1 MIHSIDPIFL
11 TIGNFHI
18 YWYGIMYLFAFFL
31 AWILGNIYIRKR
43 LVPISRDQFS
53 DLIFYSFL
61 GVFFGGRIGYCFF
74 YNFAFTIENPL
85 SLFFIWEGGMSF
97 HGGFIGVLISIY
109 YFCRKNRIKF
119 FQISDFITALT
130 PIGLFTGR
138 IGNFINGELWGKPTN
153 TSFGIIFPSVD
164 MIPRHPTQIYEAVFE
179 GIILFIILNILYLKK
194 LSFSVIT
201 AYFLILY
208 SVFRFSI
215 EFFRMP
221 DAHIGYIAF
230 NWVTMGQLLCLPMLL
245 LGIYL
250 LQINKGNH
258 S

>member
-18 YWYGIMYLFAFFL
+18 YWYGIMYLFAFLL
-31 AWILGNIYIRKR
+31 AWILGNIYIRKC

-153 TSFGIIFPSVD
+153 TSFGIIF
-164 MIPRHPTQIYEAVFE
+164 QA
-179 GIILFIILNILYLKK
+179 
-194 LSFSVIT
+194 
-201 AYFLILY
+201 
-208 SVFRFSI
+208 
-215 EFFRMP
+215 
-221 DAHIGYIAF
+221 
-230 NWVTMGQLLCLPMLL
+230 
-245 LGIYL
+245 
-250 LQINKGNH
+250 
-258 S
+258 

>member
-1 MIHSIDPIFL
+1 
-11 TIGNFHI
+11 
-18 YWYGIMYLFAFFL
+18 
-31 AWILGNIYIRKR
+31 
-43 LVPISRDQFS
+43 
-53 DLIFYSFL
+53 
-61 GVFFGGRIGYCFF
+61 
-74 YNFAFTIENPL
+74 
-85 SLFFIWEGGMSF
+85 
-97 HGGFIGVLISIY
+97 
-109 YFCRKNRIKF
+109 
-119 FQISDFITALT
+119 
-130 PIGLFTGR
+130 
-138 IGNFINGELWGKPTN
+138 
-153 TSFGIIFPSVD
+153 

-208 SVFRFSI
+208 SAFRFSI